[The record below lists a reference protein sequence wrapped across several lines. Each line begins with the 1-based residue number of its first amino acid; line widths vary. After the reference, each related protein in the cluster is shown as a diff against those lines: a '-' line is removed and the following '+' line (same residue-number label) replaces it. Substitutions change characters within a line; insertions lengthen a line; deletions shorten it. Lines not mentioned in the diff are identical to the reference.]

1 VAPIPNIETK
11 KSESEWNTST
21 KPPPHCPTASV
32 GVSPPGKRRLC
43 HWHVRVDS
51 RGTVRFLKQAASRCD
66 RLFVAI
72 VPVDASTVS
81 ADAAAQ
87 IARLLRPT
95 RRERILSMTDG
106 VEAAALVTPPSAL
119 AVWSD
124 AAPQAVWFHSQSEND
139 LPPAIREQLE
149 TRAARIETLPGD
161 STCTTL
167 DVLTRLAR

>member
-1 VAPIPNIETK
+1 MEHVTQ
-11 KSESEWNTST
+11 
-21 KPPPHCPTASV
+21 TASTLPDRIGRCVAAGQNV
-32 GVSPPGKRRLC
+32 GFAIGTFGLI
-43 HWHVRVDS
+43 HA
-51 RGTVRFLKQAASRCD
+51 GTVRFLKQAASRCD

-87 IARLLRPT
+87 IARLLRPDE
-95 RRERILSMTDG
+95 RERILSMTDG

-124 AAPQAVWFHSQSEND
+124 AAPQAVWFHSQSESD
-139 LPPAIREQLE
+139 LPPAVREQLE

-167 DVLTRLAR
+167 DVLARLAR